1 MRPVIVKPWVIADI
15 SDAVLHDRALL
26 GDILLDL
33 NTYLPNNLAQYQ
45 SRRIPGSPTCFWYE
59 RNYSLDPHSFKFRQL
74 RFVVR
79 DSDPSVLNV
88 IYVII
93 VA

>member
-1 MRPVIVKPWVIADI
+1 VRPVIVKSWVIADI
-15 SDAVLHDRALL
+15 PDAVLHDRTIL

-33 NTYLPNNLAQYQ
+33 HTHQPNNLAQYQ
-45 SRRIPGSPTCFWYE
+45 SRRIPGSPRCFWYE

-79 DSDPSVLNV
+79 DSDPSVPDV
-88 IYVII
+88 IYVVI

>member
-1 MRPVIVKPWVIADI
+1 VRPVIVKSWVIADI
-15 SDAVLHDRALL
+15 PDAVLHDRTIL

-33 NTYLPNNLAQYQ
+33 HTHLPNNLAQYQ
-45 SRRIPGSPTCFWYE
+45 SRRIPGSPRCFWYE

-79 DSDPSVLNV
+79 DSDPSVPDV
-88 IYVII
+88 IYVVI